1 MQKTKMFKS
10 VQTLKQ
16 FQENESIES
25 EINDFVTNLNIESFV
40 IDSHNITVIEE
51 NSLNKKKLILSTAII
66 RYDLP

>member
-25 EINDFVTNLNIESFV
+25 EINNFVTNLNIESFV

>member
-1 MQKTKMFKS
+1 MFKS

>member
-51 NSLNKKKLILSTAII
+51 NSLNKKKLILSTAMI